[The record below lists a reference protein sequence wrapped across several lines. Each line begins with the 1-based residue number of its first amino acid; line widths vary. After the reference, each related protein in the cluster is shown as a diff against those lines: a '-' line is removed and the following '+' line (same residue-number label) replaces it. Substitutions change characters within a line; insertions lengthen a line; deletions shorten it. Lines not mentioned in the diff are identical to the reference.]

1 MKDFT
6 NYGLKNVSLN
16 HEPHLQAKES
26 EPQILEL
33 SDTESEKSFGQKSS
47 KQVITADAST
57 QDGKTYG
64 YTESHDI
71 RDISCRFTMGSKW
84 WHYYLWGVFVGSL
97 LLGIA
102 IGVTYALTNPWSYVY
117 NTRQWKKYKF

>member
-16 HEPHLQAKES
+16 HELHLQPRES

-33 SDTESEKSFGQKSS
+33 SDSESDKNFDQKSS

-57 QDGKTYG
+57 QDGKRFV

-71 RDISCRFTMGSKW
+71 RDISCKFTLGSKW
-84 WHYYLWGVFVGSL
+84 WHYYLWGILIGSI

-102 IGVTYALTNPWSYVY
+102 IGVTYALTKPWTYVY
-117 NTRQWKKYKF
+117 NTSRF